1 MAKVGKGVLLVLCM
15 MAGYVSNS
23 EKLIHLTES
32 DVLQAKEKA
41 QEKHNE
47 EGFEFDF
54 VQLEKDFNKK

>member
-41 QEKHNE
+41 QETQRK
-47 EGFEFDF
+47 EGNQLDF
-54 VQLEKDFNKK
+54 VQLEKDFIEK

>member
-15 MAGYVSNS
+15 MAGYVSKS

-41 QEKHNE
+41 QETYNE
-47 EGFEFDF
+47 EGFQFDL